1 MNTNYRLQICSHAE
15 VFQTREA
22 AMTYINRYF
31 MPDNLLG
38 EPTFYFYGDT
48 ESPNVILAVGL
59 GDRKF
64 ATVDLGLTN
73 ENLEEISDSLGTDS
87 ENLNKAIAT
96 IKGIISSSG
105 LTFDSNKVENQV
117 SYEPDVK
124 DELIG
129 EANTLAEAVD
139 LISKFVQNSVKSTNL
154 IPENSK
160 SISMIYEPSADGMT
174 LKSAIKISEY
184 GDADE
189 NDDNNNII
197 GLKSDGI
204 YATVNIEYD
213 EDKNQLSFVT
223 SGMKNGKFMD
233 DANRKT
239 INFGSHTQYTPDNEG
254 YNVNLVVDKTRNT
267 ISANVKLSEDPNNI
281 LLIQDEKLFVD
292 GRAANIKYKNGTVY
306 SGINKLETSLEEL
319 KENVDTELETIKKH
333 ISDVEENTTI
343 IGDTTD
349 TMVITATKESN
360 VGYKISGGVRLGDD
374 KTIIHKDGG
383 LEVDIE
389 ITCDTARNKLI
400 VRTGNITKEVELPVV
415 SLINDAYYDST
426 TQEIVISFDNGNHV
440 RIPMSGLITTYTFEN
455 NTASPVVFQVSDK
468 TRSTEKVVTT
478 SFRLASNDNILS
490 INGNGELV
498 APKSVIDETVSVEK
512 AERIA
517 EDTKLSETIQA
528 EITRATSAEK
538 VNADAISVNTKTIAD
553 VNAKVEA
560 NTAAIGILNA
570 DDTTDGSVKYFAK
583 HAYDL
588 AVEKVSAEQSRAE
601 QAENNLSDRIY
612 ELEGKVTD
620 TTDGV
625 LDKATRY
632 ADAKIAENYTQ
643 VKTDISNA
651 KSEVITTAAEDATA
665 KSNAALTSAKEYTDD
680 ELAKKY
686 TTITDDIRIAKEEA
700 ISTASD
706 DATSKS
712 DKALADA
719 KSYTDAA
726 IEKINTNEEELV
738 TSISE
743 LKAKDT
749 ELENELKNKI
759 EKVEIVKNSQNDLQ
773 YTLQVDGVPVSEIN
787 IPKDQF
793 LKEASYNTG
802 SKSLVFVFVT
812 SEGETTTSVDISDLV
827 DTYTAGDGL
836 TLADNKFSVRKAT
849 LSEGYLTVTPDG
861 ISINGIDAA
870 IATLN
875 DTINA
880 KSSEAQQNA
889 IDAASIDATSKTDKA
904 LADAKTYADN
914 GLALKANISDVY
926 TKTEINEKGFLTSS
940 DLSNYALKTDVVAET
955 NRAQAAEKINAD
967 AIDGLEDRTS
977 AIENNVSLLQAE
989 DKRLNLIP
997 VETNGL
1003 RINVSKADS
1012 GTTISG
1018 DVKLNTNVDNIIKM
1032 DSNGLHSSIALNY
1045 NKAENSLELVVNG
1058 NGRGSIVLSDHSLV
1072 QEGHYDSSTQSI
1084 VLTIVKDG
1092 GETQQISIPV
1102 GDIINEWTVDNG
1114 TNNPISLSKTTGS
1127 NNVDVLKAELEI
1139 STESHNA
1146 ILNNNGTLYVSNQAK
1161 DLTTNWA
1168 GAGEITIQLALENLR
1183 AETDKFEGVV
1193 EDVNDL
1199 KTDMTQ
1205 VKNDITVLQGDVN
1218 TLEDKV
1224 NQNTSDI
1231 ATNKAS
1237 ITALT
1242 ENVSNL
1248 SEKVTNVSNNLDK
1261 LNTKI
1266 ENYENR
1272 ITNLEGNIS
1281 NIQENITNLT
1291 QDIKNIQDE
1300 IGMGTTGGE
1309 TLISRLEKLEEQVN
1323 NLIDFGNFS

>member
-1 MNTNYRLQICSHAE
+1 MNTKYRLQVCSHPE
-15 VFQTREA
+15 VFQTRDA
-22 AMTYINRYF
+22 AMSYINRYF
-31 MPDNLLG
+31 MPDNLIG
-38 EPTFYFYGDT
+38 EPTFYFYGDN
-48 ESPNVILAVGL
+48 ENPNLIVAVGL
-59 GDRKF
+59 GDRKYT
-64 ATVDLGLTN
+64 TVDLGLTN
-73 ENLEEISDSLGTDS
+73 EHVDEITETLGSDNEKLE
-87 ENLNKAIAT
+87 KAIAT
-96 IKGIISSSG
+96 IKGVISSTG
-105 LTFDSNKVENQV
+105 LEFDTNKVEDQV
-117 SYEPDVK
+117 SYKPDVK

-129 EANTLAEAVD
+129 EAKRLAEAIDV
-139 LISKFVQNSVKSTNL
+139 LSKYVQEKVKSTNL
-154 IPENSK
+154 LPEDSK
-160 SISMIYEPSADGMT
+160 SIDLIYEPSADGNDMS
-174 LKSAIKISEY
+174 LKAAIKISKH
-184 GDADE
+184 GDDDE
-189 NDDNNNII
+189 NDDNDNII

-204 YATVNIEYD
+204 YATVNVKYD
-213 EDKNQLSFVT
+213 DEKNELSFVT
-223 SGMKNGKFMD
+223 SGVKNGKFMD
-233 DANRKT
+233 DANKKV
-239 INFGSHTQYTPDNEG
+239 INLGKHTQYTPDNNG
-254 YNVNLVVDKTRNT
+254 YNVELVVDKTHNT
-267 ISANVKLSEDPNNI
+267 ISGNVKLSEDENNI
-281 LLIQDEKLFVD
+281 LKVQDEKLFVD
-292 GRAANIKYKNGTVY
+292 GRASNIKYKGKTVY
-306 SGINKLETSLEEL
+306 AGLNNLENAIETISDDLETL
-319 KENVDTELETIKKH
+319 KEHVEKVENH
-333 ISDVEENTTI
+333 DVI
-343 IGDTTD
+343 VGDTTD
-349 TMVITATKESN
+349 TMVITATKQSTG
-360 VGYKISGGVRLGDD
+360 GYQISGGVRLGAN

-383 LEVDIE
+383 LEADIE
-389 ITCDTARNKLI
+389 ITSDIARNKLI
-400 VRTGNITKEVELPVV
+400 VRTGSITKEVDLP
-415 SLINDAYYDST
+415 SIDFIDNAYYDSV
-426 TQEIVISFDNGNHV
+426 TQEIVIEFNNGNMV
-440 RIPMSGLITTYTFEN
+440 RIPMTGLITTYTFEN
-455 NTASPVVFQVSDK
+455 NTSSPVVFHVSDK
-468 TRSTEKVVTT
+468 TRSTEKTVTT

-498 APKSVIDETVSVEK
+498 APKSVIDEAISTEK
-512 AERIA
+512 EERVA
-517 EDTKLSETIQA
+517 EDAKLSEAIQT

-538 VNADAISVNTKTIAD
+538 VNADAISVNTKAIAD

-588 AVEKVSAEQSRAE
+588 AVEKVNAEQLRAE
-601 QAENNLSDRIY
+601 GVENSLSERIY
-612 ELEGKVTD
+612 ELESKVTD

-712 DKALADA
+712 DKALVDA

-759 EKVEIVKNSQNDLQ
+759 EKVEIVKNSQSDLQ

-793 LKEASYNTG
+793 LKEASYNAV
-802 SKSLVFVFVT
+802 SKSLEFIFVT
-812 SEGETTTSVDISDLV
+812 SEGETTTNVDISDLV

-836 TLADNKFSVRKAT
+836 VLADNKFSVRKAT

-967 AIDGLEDRTS
+967 AIDSLEDRAL

-989 DKRLNLIP
+989 DRRLNLIP

-1003 RINVSKADS
+1003 RLNVSKSDS

-1032 DSNGLHSSIALNY
+1032 DSNGLYSSIALNY

>member
-1 MNTNYRLQICSHAE
+1 MNTKYRLQVCSHPE
-15 VFQTREA
+15 VFQTRDA
-22 AMTYINRYF
+22 AMSYINRYF
-31 MPDNLLG
+31 MPDNLIG
-38 EPTFYFYGDT
+38 EPTFYFYGDN
-48 ESPNVILAVGL
+48 ENPNLIVAVGL
-59 GDRKF
+59 GDRKYT
-64 ATVDLGLTN
+64 TVDLGLTN
-73 ENLEEISDSLGTDS
+73 EHVDEITETLGSDNEKLE
-87 ENLNKAIAT
+87 KAIAT
-96 IKGIISSSG
+96 IKGVISSTG
-105 LTFDSNKVENQV
+105 LEFDTNKVEDQV
-117 SYEPDVK
+117 SYKPDVK

-129 EANTLAEAVD
+129 EAKTLAEAIDV
-139 LISKFVQNSVKSTNL
+139 LSKYVQEKVKSTNL
-154 IPENSK
+154 LPEDSK
-160 SISMIYEPSADGMT
+160 SIDLIYEPSADGNGMS
-174 LKSAIKISEY
+174 LKAAIKISKH
-184 GDADE
+184 GDDDE
-189 NDDNNNII
+189 NDDNDNII

-204 YATVNIEYD
+204 YATVNVKYD
-213 EDKNQLSFVT
+213 DEKNELSFVT
-223 SGMKNGKFMD
+223 SGVKNGKFMD
-233 DANRKT
+233 DANKKV
-239 INFGSHTQYTPDNEG
+239 INLGKHTQYTPDNNG
-254 YNVNLVVDKTRNT
+254 YNVELVVDKTHNT
-267 ISANVKLSEDPNNI
+267 ISGNVKLSEDENNI
-281 LLIQDEKLFVD
+281 LKVQDEKLFVD
-292 GRAANIKYKNGTVY
+292 GRASNIKYKGKTVY
-306 SGINKLETSLEEL
+306 AGLNNLENAIETISDDLETL
-319 KENVDTELETIKKH
+319 KEHVEKVENH
-333 ISDVEENTTI
+333 DVI
-343 IGDTTD
+343 VGDTTD
-349 TMVITATKESN
+349 TMVITATKQSTG
-360 VGYKISGGVRLGDD
+360 GYQISGGVRLGAN

-383 LEVDIE
+383 LEADIE
-389 ITCDTARNKLI
+389 ITSDIARNKLI
-400 VRTGNITKEVELPVV
+400 VRTGSITKEVDLPSVDF
-415 SLINDAYYDST
+415 IDNAYYDSV
-426 TQEIVISFDNGNHV
+426 TQEIVIEFNNGNTV
-440 RIPMSGLITTYTFEN
+440 RIPMTGLITTYTFEN
-455 NTASPVVFQVSDK
+455 NTSSPVVFHVSDK
-468 TRSTEKVVTT
+468 TRSTEKTVTT

-498 APKSVIDETVSVEK
+498 APKSVIDEAISTEK
-512 AERIA
+512 EERVA
-517 EDTKLSETIQA
+517 EDAKLSEAIQT

-538 VNADAISVNTKTIAD
+538 VNADAISVNTKAIAD

-588 AVEKVSAEQSRAE
+588 AVEKVNAEQLRAE
-601 QAENNLSDRIY
+601 GVENSLSERIY

-651 KSEVITTAAEDATA
+651 KSEVIATAAEDATA
-665 KSNAALTSAKEYTDD
+665 
-680 ELAKKY
+680 
-686 TTITDDIRIAKEEA
+686 
-700 ISTASD
+700 
-706 DATSKS
+706 KS

-861 ISINGIDAA
+861 ISINGIDTA

-889 IDAASIDATSKTDKA
+889 INAASADATSKADKA
-904 LADAKTYADN
+904 LVDAKTYTDN

-926 TKTEINEKGFLTSS
+926 TKTEINEKGFLTST

-967 AIDGLEDRTS
+967 AIDSLEDRAL

-989 DKRLNLIP
+989 DRRLNLIP

-1003 RINVSKADS
+1003 RLNVSKSDS

-1032 DSNGLHSSIALNY
+1032 DSNGLYSSIALNY

>member
-1 MNTNYRLQICSHAE
+1 MNTKYRLQVCSHPE
-15 VFQTREA
+15 VFQTRDA
-22 AMTYINRYF
+22 AMSYINRYF
-31 MPDNLLG
+31 MPDNLIG
-38 EPTFYFYGDT
+38 EPTFYFYGDN
-48 ESPNVILAVGL
+48 ENPNLIVAVGL
-59 GDRKF
+59 GDRKYT
-64 ATVDLGLTN
+64 TVDLGLTN
-73 ENLEEISDSLGTDS
+73 EHVDEITETLGSDNEKLE
-87 ENLNKAIAT
+87 KAIAT
-96 IKGIISSSG
+96 IKGVISSTG
-105 LTFDSNKVENQV
+105 LEFDTNKVEDQV
-117 SYEPDVK
+117 SYKPDVK

-129 EANTLAEAVD
+129 ETKTLAEAIDV
-139 LISKFVQNSVKSTNL
+139 LSKYIQEKVKSTNL
-154 IPENSK
+154 LPENSK
-160 SISMIYEPSADGMT
+160 SVDLIYEPSADNNGMS
-174 LKSAIKISEY
+174 LKAAVKISKH
-184 GDADE
+184 GDDDE
-189 NDDNNNII
+189 NDDNDNII

-204 YATVNIEYD
+204 YATVNVKYD
-213 EDKNQLSFVT
+213 NEKNELSFVT
-223 SGMKNGKFMD
+223 SGVKNGKFMD
-233 DANRKT
+233 DANKKV
-239 INFGSHTQYTPDNEG
+239 INLGKHTQYTPDNNG
-254 YNVNLVVDKTRNT
+254 YNVELVVDKTRNT
-267 ISANVKLSEDPNNI
+267 ISGNVKLSEDENNI
-281 LLIQDEKLFVD
+281 LKVQDEKLFVD
-292 GRAANIKYKNGTVY
+292 GRASNIKYKEKTVY
-306 SGINKLETSLEEL
+306 AGLNSLESAIETITDDLDTL
-319 KENVDTELETIKKH
+319 KEHVEKVENH
-333 ISDVEENTTI
+333 DVI
-343 IGDTTD
+343 VGDTTD
-349 TMVITATKESN
+349 TMVITANKQSTG
-360 VGYKISGGVRLGDD
+360 GYQISGGVRLGAN

-383 LEVDIE
+383 LEADIE
-389 ITCDTARNKLI
+389 ITSDIPRNKLI
-400 VRTGNITKEVELPVV
+400 VRTGSITKEVDLPSVDF
-415 SLINDAYYDST
+415 IDNAYYDSV
-426 TQEIVISFDNGNHV
+426 TQEIVIEFNNGNTV
-440 RIPMSGLITTYTFEN
+440 RIPMTGLITTYTFEN
-455 NTASPVVFQVSDK
+455 STSSPIVFHVSDK

-1058 NGRGSIVLSDHSLV
+1058 NGRGAIVLSDHSLV

-1102 GDIINEWTVDNG
+1102 GDIINEWVVDNG

-1168 GAGEITIQLALENLR
+1168 GTGEITIQLALENLR
-1183 AETDKFEGVV
+1183 AETDKIEGVV

-1248 SEKVTNVSNNLDK
+1248 SEKVTNVSNSLDE

-1266 ENYENR
+1266 ENYESR
-1272 ITNLEGNIS
+1272 ITKLEGDVVTINK
-1281 NIQENITNLT
+1281 NLT
-1291 QDIKNIQDE
+1291 DIKEQLGEAEEGQPSIYERLAE
-1300 IGMGTTGGE
+1300 IE
-1309 TLISRLEKLEEQVN
+1309 KTLN
-1323 NLIDFGNFS
+1323 DLIDFGKY

>member
-1 MNTNYRLQICSHAE
+1 MNTKYRLQVCSHPE
-15 VFQTREA
+15 VFQTRDA
-22 AMTYINRYF
+22 AMSYINRYF
-31 MPDNLLG
+31 MPDNLIG
-38 EPTFYFYGDT
+38 EPTFYFYGDN
-48 ESPNVILAVGL
+48 ENPNLIVAVGL
-59 GDRKF
+59 GDRKYT
-64 ATVDLGLTN
+64 TVDLGLTN
-73 ENLEEISDSLGTDS
+73 EHVDEITETLGSDNEKLE
-87 ENLNKAIAT
+87 KAIAT
-96 IKGIISSSG
+96 IKGVISSTG
-105 LTFDSNKVENQV
+105 LEFDTNKVEDQV
-117 SYEPDVK
+117 SYKPDVK

-129 EANTLAEAVD
+129 EAKTLAEAIDV
-139 LISKFVQNSVKSTNL
+139 LSKYVQEKVKSTNL
-154 IPENSK
+154 LPEDSK
-160 SISMIYEPSADGMT
+160 SIDLIYEPSADGNDMS
-174 LKSAIKISEY
+174 LKAAIKISKH
-184 GDADE
+184 GDDDE
-189 NDDNNNII
+189 NDDNDNII

-204 YATVNIEYD
+204 YATVNVKYD
-213 EDKNQLSFVT
+213 DEKNELSFVT
-223 SGMKNGKFMD
+223 SGVKNGKFMD
-233 DANRKT
+233 DANKKV
-239 INFGSHTQYTPDNEG
+239 INLGKHTQYTPDNNG
-254 YNVNLVVDKTRNT
+254 YNVELVVDKTHNT
-267 ISANVKLSEDPNNI
+267 ISGNVKLSEDENNI
-281 LLIQDEKLFVD
+281 LKVQDEKLFVD
-292 GRAANIKYKNGTVY
+292 GRASNIKYKGKTVY
-306 SGINKLETSLEEL
+306 AGLNNLENAIETISDDLETL
-319 KENVDTELETIKKH
+319 KEHVEKVENH
-333 ISDVEENTTI
+333 DVI
-343 IGDTTD
+343 VGDTTD
-349 TMVITATKESN
+349 TMVITATKQSTG
-360 VGYKISGGVRLGDD
+360 GYQISGGVRLGAN

-383 LEVDIE
+383 LEADIE
-389 ITCDTARNKLI
+389 ITSDIARNKLI
-400 VRTGNITKEVELPVV
+400 VRTGSITKEVDLP
-415 SLINDAYYDST
+415 SIDFIDNAYYDSV
-426 TQEIVISFDNGNHV
+426 TQEIVIEFNNGNMV
-440 RIPMSGLITTYTFEN
+440 RIPMTGLITTYTFEN
-455 NTASPVVFQVSDK
+455 NTSSPVVFHVSDK
-468 TRSTEKVVTT
+468 TRSTEKTVTT

-498 APKSVIDETVSVEK
+498 APKSVIDEAISTEK
-512 AERIA
+512 EERVA
-517 EDTKLSETIQA
+517 EDAKLSEAIQT

-538 VNADAISVNTKTIAD
+538 VNADAISVNTKAIAD

-588 AVEKVSAEQSRAE
+588 AVEKVNAEQLRAE
-601 QAENNLSDRIY
+601 GVENSLSERIY
-612 ELEGKVTD
+612 ELESKVTD

-712 DKALADA
+712 DKALVDA

-726 IEKINTNEEELV
+726 I
-738 TSISE
+738 
-743 LKAKDT
+743 
-749 ELENELKNKI
+749 
-759 EKVEIVKNSQNDLQ
+759 
-773 YTLQVDGVPVSEIN
+773 
-787 IPKDQF
+787 
-793 LKEASYNTG
+793 
-802 SKSLVFVFVT
+802 
-812 SEGETTTSVDISDLV
+812 
-827 DTYTAGDGL
+827 
-836 TLADNKFSVRKAT
+836 
-849 LSEGYLTVTPDG
+849 
-861 ISINGIDAA
+861 
-870 IATLN
+870 ATLN
-875 DTINA
+875 NTIDT

-889 IDAASIDATSKTDKA
+889 INAASADATSKADKA
-904 LADAKTYADN
+904 LVDAKTYTDN

-926 TKTEINEKGFLTSS
+926 TKTEINEKGFLTST

-967 AIDGLEDRTS
+967 AIDSLEDRAL

-989 DKRLNLIP
+989 DRRLNLIP

-1003 RINVSKADS
+1003 RLNVSKSDS

-1032 DSNGLHSSIALNY
+1032 DSNGLYSSIALNY

-1084 VLTIVKDG
+1084 VLTIVRDG

-1168 GAGEITIQLALENLR
+1168 GTGEITIQLALENLR
-1183 AETDKFEGVV
+1183 AETDKIEGVV

-1248 SEKVTNVSNNLDK
+1248 SEKVTNVSNSLDE

-1266 ENYENR
+1266 ENYESR

>member
-1 MNTNYRLQICSHAE
+1 MNTKYRLQVCSHPE
-15 VFQTREA
+15 VFQTRDA
-22 AMTYINRYF
+22 AMSYINRYF
-31 MPDNLLG
+31 MPDNLIG
-38 EPTFYFYGDT
+38 EPTFYFYGDN
-48 ESPNVILAVGL
+48 ENPNLIVAVGL
-59 GDRKF
+59 GDRKYT
-64 ATVDLGLTN
+64 TVDLGLTN
-73 ENLEEISDSLGTDS
+73 EHVDEITETLGSDNEKLE
-87 ENLNKAIAT
+87 KAIAT
-96 IKGIISSSG
+96 IKGVISSTG
-105 LTFDSNKVENQV
+105 LEFDTNKVEDQV
-117 SYEPDVK
+117 SYKPDVK

-129 EANTLAEAVD
+129 EAKTLADAIDV
-139 LISKFVQNSVKSTNL
+139 LSKYVQEKVKSTNL
-154 IPENSK
+154 LTEDSK
-160 SISMIYEPSADGMT
+160 SIDLIYEPSADGNGMS
-174 LKSAIKISEY
+174 LKAAIKISKH
-184 GDADE
+184 GDDDE
-189 NDDNNNII
+189 NDDNDNII

-204 YATVNIEYD
+204 YATVNVKYD
-213 EDKNQLSFVT
+213 DEKNELSFVT
-223 SGMKNGKFMD
+223 SGVKNGKFMD
-233 DANRKT
+233 DANKKV
-239 INFGSHTQYTPDNEG
+239 INLGKHTQYTPDNNG
-254 YNVNLVVDKTRNT
+254 YNVELVVDKTHNT
-267 ISANVKLSEDPNNI
+267 ISGNVKLSEDENNI
-281 LLIQDEKLFVD
+281 LKVQDEKLFVD
-292 GRAANIKYKNGTVY
+292 GRASNIKYKEKTVY
-306 SGINKLETSLEEL
+306 AGLNNLESIIETISDDLETL
-319 KENVDTELETIKKH
+319 KEHVEKVENH
-333 ISDVEENTTI
+333 DVI
-343 IGDTTD
+343 VGDTTD
-349 TMVITATKESN
+349 TMVITATKQSTG
-360 VGYKISGGVRLGDD
+360 GYQISGGVRLGAD

-383 LEVDIE
+383 LEADIE
-389 ITCDTARNKLI
+389 ITSDIARNKLI
-400 VRTGNITKEVELPVV
+400 VRTGSITKEVDLPSVDF
-415 SLINDAYYDST
+415 IDNAYYDSV
-426 TQEIVISFDNGNHV
+426 TQEIVIEFNNGNTV
-440 RIPMSGLITTYTFEN
+440 RIPMTGLITTYMFEN
-455 NTASPVVFQVSDK
+455 NTSSPVVFHVSDK

-478 SFRLASNDNILS
+478 SFKLASNDNILS
-490 INGNGELV
+490 VNGNGELI
-498 APKSVIDETVSVEK
+498 APKSVIDDAVSAEK
-512 AERIA
+512 ADRIA

-528 EITRATSAEK
+528 EIARATSAEK
-538 VNADAISVNTKTIAD
+538 VNADAISVNTKAIAD
-553 VNAKVEA
+553 VNAKVET

-588 AVEKVSAEQSRAE
+588 AVEKVNTEQLRAE
-601 QAENNLSDRIY
+601 GVENSLSERIY

-651 KSEVITTAAEDATA
+651 KSEVIATAAEDATA

-686 TTITDDIRIAKEEA
+686 TTITDDIRIVKEEA

-836 TLADNKFSVRKAT
+836 TLADNKFSIRKAT

-889 IDAASIDATSKTDKA
+889 VDAASVDATSKADKA

-967 AIDGLEDRTS
+967 AIDGLEDRTLT
-977 AIENNVSLLQAE
+977 IENNVSLLQAE

-1058 NGRGSIVLSDHSLV
+1058 NGRGAIVLSDHSLV

-1102 GDIINEWTVDNG
+1102 GDIINEWVVDNG
-1114 TNNPISLSKTTGS
+1114 INNPISLSKTTGS

-1168 GAGEITIQLALENLR
+1168 GTGEITIQLALENLR
-1183 AETDKFEGVV
+1183 AETDKIEGVV

-1205 VKNDITVLQGDVN
+1205 IKNDITVLQGDVN

-1237 ITALT
+1237 ITTLT

-1248 SEKVTNVSNNLDK
+1248 SEKVTNVSNDLNE

-1266 ENYENR
+1266 ENYDNR
-1272 ITNLEGNIS
+1272 ISKIEENVS

-1291 QDIKNIQDE
+1291 QDIKNIQNE

-1309 TLISRLEKLEEQVN
+1309 TLISRLEKLEEQIN

>member
-1 MNTNYRLQICSHAE
+1 MNTKYRLQVCSHPE
-15 VFQTREA
+15 VFQTRDA
-22 AMTYINRYF
+22 AMSYINRYF
-31 MPDNLLG
+31 MPDNLIG
-38 EPTFYFYGDT
+38 EPTFYFYGDN
-48 ESPNVILAVGL
+48 ENPNLIVAVGL
-59 GDRKF
+59 GDRKYT
-64 ATVDLGLTN
+64 TVDLGLTN
-73 ENLEEISDSLGTDS
+73 EHVDEITETLGSDNEKLE
-87 ENLNKAIAT
+87 KAIAT
-96 IKGIISSSG
+96 IKGVISSTG
-105 LTFDSNKVENQV
+105 LEFDTNKVEDQV
-117 SYEPDVK
+117 SYKPDVK

-129 EANTLAEAVD
+129 EAKTLAEAIDV
-139 LISKFVQNSVKSTNL
+139 LSKYVQEKVKSTNL
-154 IPENSK
+154 LPEDSK
-160 SISMIYEPSADGMT
+160 SIDLIYEPSADGNGMS
-174 LKSAIKISEY
+174 LKAAIKISKH
-184 GDADE
+184 GDDDE
-189 NDDNNNII
+189 NDDNDNII

-204 YATVNIEYD
+204 YATVNVKYD
-213 EDKNQLSFVT
+213 DEKNELSFVT
-223 SGMKNGKFMD
+223 SGVKNGKFMD
-233 DANRKT
+233 DANKKV
-239 INFGSHTQYTPDNEG
+239 INLGKHTQYTPDNNG
-254 YNVNLVVDKTRNT
+254 YNVELVVDKTHNT
-267 ISANVKLSEDPNNI
+267 ISGNVKLSEDENNI
-281 LLIQDEKLFVD
+281 LKVQDEKLFVD
-292 GRAANIKYKNGTVY
+292 GRASNIKYKGKTVY
-306 SGINKLETSLEEL
+306 AGLNNLENAIETISDDLETL
-319 KENVDTELETIKKH
+319 KEHVEKVENH
-333 ISDVEENTTI
+333 DVI
-343 IGDTTD
+343 VGDTTD
-349 TMVITATKESN
+349 TMVITATKQSTG
-360 VGYKISGGVRLGDD
+360 GYQISGGVRLGAN

-383 LEVDIE
+383 LEADIE
-389 ITCDTARNKLI
+389 ITSDIARNKLI
-400 VRTGNITKEVELPVV
+400 VRTGSITKEVDLPSVDF
-415 SLINDAYYDST
+415 IDNAYYDSV
-426 TQEIVISFDNGNHV
+426 TQEIVIEFNNGNTV
-440 RIPMSGLITTYTFEN
+440 RIPMTGLITTYTFEN
-455 NTASPVVFQVSDK
+455 NTSSPVVFHVSDK
-468 TRSTEKVVTT
+468 TRSTEKTVTT

-498 APKSVIDETVSVEK
+498 APKSVIDEAISTEK
-512 AERIA
+512 EERVA
-517 EDTKLSETIQA
+517 EDAKLSEAIQT

-538 VNADAISVNTKTIAD
+538 VNADAISVNTKAIAD

-588 AVEKVSAEQSRAE
+588 AVEKVNAEQLRAE
-601 QAENNLSDRIY
+601 GVENSLSERIY

-651 KSEVITTAAEDATA
+651 KSEVIATAAEDATA
-665 KSNAALTSAKEYTDD
+665 
-680 ELAKKY
+680 
-686 TTITDDIRIAKEEA
+686 
-700 ISTASD
+700 
-706 DATSKS
+706 KS

-719 KSYTDAA
+719 KSYTNAA

-861 ISINGIDAA
+861 ISINGIDTA

-889 IDAASIDATSKTDKA
+889 INAASADATSKADKA
-904 LADAKTYADN
+904 LVDAKTYTDN

-926 TKTEINEKGFLTSS
+926 TKTEINEKGFLTST

-967 AIDGLEDRTS
+967 AIDSLEDRAL

-989 DKRLNLIP
+989 DRRLNLIP

-1003 RINVSKADS
+1003 RLNVSKSDS

-1032 DSNGLHSSIALNY
+1032 DSNGLYSSIALNY